1 MHSKNIVLYLATGE
15 NYISQ
20 AVVSLI
26 SLVNVYRHS
35 KPNFRVVVLTDN
47 GGPFE
52 WLKQHLD
59 LEVRSV
65 GSDWIEET
73 RGPKK
78 FALRTKLIA
87 IRDIL
92 YEDLANV
99 LFVDTDTIHLRKIDL
114 LFDKLDQ
121 EFCLLHKKEWP
132 LKKGRLKHPELC
144 PQDLKFDL
152 NSGLRIEINSETE
165 MWNSGV
171 VGIAAKNRHLILD
184 ALDLNDRFYDINP
197 SWHVEQFSLS
207 TILQQTGRLRGC
219 RRKIF
224 HYWHSKE
231 LAACFIKKAFP
242 YATSKTISKIE
253 FERFVWEARMRFYV
267 HRIRVVMRKNRILYK
282 LFLRIR
288 KAPPQFGGQ
297 NSGFV

>member
-1 MHSKNIVLYLATGE
+1 LNIVIYLATGE
-15 NYISQ
+15 YYVSQ

-26 SLVNVYRHS
+26 SLINVYRHS

-52 WLKQHLD
+52 WLKEHLD
-59 LEVRSV
+59 IEVRRV
-65 GSDWIEET
+65 GGGWLEDA

-99 LFVDTDTIHLRKIDL
+99 LFVDTDTIHLRKIDV
-114 LFDKLDQ
+114 LFDKL
-121 EFCLLHKKEWP
+121 EHGFCFLHKKEWA
-132 LKKGRLKHPELC
+132 LKKGRLKHPALC
-144 PQDLKFDL
+144 PQDLKFEL
-152 NSGLRIEINSETE
+152 NSGSRIKINSETE

-184 ALDLNDRFYDINP
+184 ALDLNDRFYEINP

-207 TILQQTGRLRGC
+207 IILQKTGRLLGC
-219 RRKIF
+219 RQRIF

-231 LAACFIKKAFP
+231 LAACFIKKTVP
-242 YATSKTISKIE
+242 YATSKTISNIE
-253 FERFVWEARMRFYV
+253 VEKFVWEARIRFYV
-267 HRIRVVMRKNRILYK
+267 HRLRVVTRKNRILYK
-282 LFLRIR
+282 LFLCIR
-288 KAPPQFGGQ
+288 KALPQFGGQ

>member
-1 MHSKNIVLYLATGE
+1 MATGDF
-15 NYISQ
+15 YISQ

-26 SLVNVYRHS
+26 SLVDVYRHS

-92 YEDLANV
+92 YEDLTNV

-114 LFDKLDQ
+114 LFDELDQ
-121 EFCLLHKKEWP
+121 GFCLLHKKEWP

-207 TILQQTGRLRGC
+207 IILQQTGRLFGC
-219 RRKIF
+219 RQKIF
-224 HYWHSKE
+224 HYWHSKDFAKSYIE
-231 LAACFIKKAFP
+231 AFD
-242 YATSKTISKIE
+242 AVVGESKVSKYRRTKL
-253 FERFVWEARMRFYV
+253 RFVWMSRIQFYI
-267 HRIRVVMRKNRILYK
+267 HQLRVATRQNKHLYK
-282 LFLRIR
+282 MFVYLRGN
-288 KAPPQFGGQ
+288 K
-297 NSGFV
+297 S

>member
-1 MHSKNIVLYLATGE
+1 MPLNRVLYLATGE

-20 AVVSLI
+20 AVLSLI

-35 KPNFRVVVLTDN
+35 NPNFRVVVLTDN

-59 LEVRSV
+59 IEVRAV
-65 GSDWIEET
+65 DQDWIEET

-78 FALRTKLIA
+78 FALRTQLIA

-99 LFVDTDTIHLRKIDL
+99 LFVDTDTIHLRKIDV
-114 LFDKLDQ
+114 LFDKL
-121 EFCLLHKKEWP
+121 EHGICFLHKKEWP

-144 PQDLKFDL
+144 PQDMRFEL
-152 NSGLRIEINSETE
+152 NSGLRIEINGETE

-184 ALDLNDRFYDINP
+184 ALDLNDRFYEINP

-207 TILQQTGRLRGC
+207 IILQKTGRLLGC
-219 RRKIF
+219 RQRIF

-231 LAACFIKKAFP
+231 LAAFFIKKAVP
-242 YATSKTISKIE
+242 YDTSKTISNLEVEK
-253 FERFVWEARMRFYV
+253 FVWEARIRFYI
-267 HRIRVVMRKNRILYK
+267 HRLRVVTRKSHILYK
-282 LFLRIR
+282 LFLYIR
-288 KAPPQFGGQ
+288 KH
-297 NSGFV
+297 